1 MRIAFAL
8 TGLHRVQRGAE
19 VAFLAVGRELA
30 LRGHAVTLF
39 GSGPERTGKPYEFV
53 SSPVVA
59 REKFERLPALPALRN
74 ETNWEEA
81 SFLPG
86 FLRRYRPQDFDVTL
100 TCSYP
105 FLNWALRARKHRGY
119 RPRHVFVTQNG
130 DWPARARN
138 SEYRFFGCDGLVAIN
153 PDYEEANKA
162 HYRTALIPNGVDLE
176 RFHPGPGDRA
186 AFGLPDGVPLVLM
199 VSALIESKR
208 VGDGIAAVAK
218 MPGVH
223 LAVAGDGPLRDDYR
237 ALAEQVMPGRFHN
250 FTTTAERMPALYRS
264 ADVFLHLSRDESF
277 GNVYVE
283 AMATGLPS
291 VAWNLPRTRWIMGD
305 TGILVSDLDQTELV
319 EGLTSALSH
328 PRAAPAQLTRAQ
340 RFSWATIA
348 ADYERFL
355 KEVVASGPQRP
366 RTD

>member
-19 VAFLAVGRELA
+19 VAFLAIGRELA
-30 LRGHAVTLF
+30 RRGHAVTLF
-39 GSGPERTGKPYEFV
+39 GSGEGRPDTPYAFV
-53 SSPVVA
+53 TSATIS
-59 REKFERLPALPALRN
+59 RERLEWLPKLPAFRN
-74 ETNWEEA
+74 ETSWEEA
-81 SFLPG
+81 SFIPG

-130 DWPARARN
+130 DWPARATN

-176 RFHPGPGDRA
+176 RFHPGAGDRP
-186 AFGLPDGVPLVLM
+186 AFGLPEGVPLVLM

-208 VGDGIAAVAK
+208 VGDGIAAVAQ

-237 ALAEQVMPGRFHN
+237 RLAERLMPGRFHN

-264 ADVFLHLSRDESF
+264 ADCFLHLSRDESF

-291 VAWNLPRTRWIMGD
+291 VAWDLPRTRWIMGE
-305 TGILVSDLDQTELV
+305 TGVLVADLDQAALV
-319 EGLTSALSH
+319 DGLNRALAH
-328 PRAAPAQLTRAQ
+328 PRAAPAQLDRAQ

-355 KEVVASGPQRP
+355 KEVVASGPPRS